1 MTHTPLHHPRST
13 GPKRQPTRSRHGFS
27 LIEIMVVVSILA
39 ILMII
44 SVAAFM
50 NRQGPVSAT
59 RITLAALKGAATEY
73 EVQTGAPP
81 HSGRNDPY
89 NGPVAQNYVGKT
101 FVDAS
106 GSPGNA
112 VIGGST
118 SGADD
123 VKNFSIERFVH
134 QLLINPV
141 GQKMVASLGKDA
153 LVDSDG
159 NRFADVVDGWGVKVI
174 YYNPADDFNA
184 THSSPQNYPKAAFLP
199 PSRTPYFASAG
210 PDGKWGDYRQLV
222 RKQKGDSLTT
232 AQATLAKEAED
243 NIYSFDLVK
252 K

>member
-73 EVQTGAPP
+73 EVQMGKPAW
-81 HSGRNDPY
+81 SGRKPPY
-89 NGPVAQNYVGKT
+89 NDTVAQNYAGGT
-101 FVDAS
+101 FVEPAH
-106 GSPGNA
+106 SPGNA
-112 VIGGST
+112 VIGGSPAGSDDFT
-118 SGADD
+118 S
-123 VKNFSIERFVH
+123 FSIERFVH
-134 QLLINPV
+134 QLLNNPV

-159 NRFADVVDGWGVKVI
+159 NGFADVVDGWGVKII
-174 YYNPADDFNA
+174 YYNPEEDFAGTANA
-184 THSSPQNYPKAAFLP
+184 GHAEFLP
-199 PSRTPYFASAG
+199 ASRTSYFASAG

>member
-73 EVQTGAPP
+73 EVQMGKPAW
-81 HSGRNDPY
+81 SGHKDPSPY
-89 NGPVAQNYVGKT
+89 QYAVTQNYVGNSY
-101 FVDAS
+101 VEPAH
-106 GSPGNA
+106 SPGNA
-112 VIGGST
+112 VIGGSV
-118 SGADD
+118 ADTD
-123 VKNFSIERFVH
+123 NFMNFSIERFVH
-134 QLLINPV
+134 QLLNNPV

-153 LVDSDG
+153 LGDSDG
-159 NRFADVVDGWGVKVI
+159 NRFADVVDGWGVKII
-174 YYNPADDFNA
+174 YYNPSEDFDTTTNENKNTA
-184 THSSPQNYPKAAFLP
+184 ELLP
-199 PSRTPYFASAG
+199 ASRTSYFASAG
-210 PDGKWGDYRQLV
+210 PDGKWGDHRQLI
-222 RKQKGDSLTT
+222 RKKKGLSLTA